1 MKLFFALLFAA
12 CSMSAFEVKAQVTA
26 EQENWKAAERQV
38 RDYRVDKHVHY
49 NVVYDARDFGLPAPD
64 SLTLKT
70 ADGFSIFAY
79 EVCPEQLK
87 GVVICLS
94 GIENPSVT
102 AFYGHAAEFYKANV
116 ATIMPDL
123 RGHGKSD
130 GNRICL
136 AYEEARDVKA
146 VTDYIKS
153 KAKYKDVPVIV
164 MGVSMGGAVAIRSI
178 GENKDIDGLIA
189 LSAFS
194 SLEDFLQAS
203 REAFL
208 PMIPAEQLAGITRQV
223 VKEKYGV
230 DSSVSSPLYALRGL
244 NNRPVLMMHSRQ
256 DSQVPYSCFEKL
268 ATEASKY
275 TIDLDTMTVEGDE
288 HFICKD
294 FTKPSADKKYMRQV
308 MRFIRKLTSSHPYV
322 KTEEGVELMEIVARF
337 ADNTVFNDSIAPLY
351 QKDCDQWFAALKDH
365 PAVVWLHN
373 QLPVYSIGYEAIPWF
388 GAHLRCTE
396 NGLEL
401 IPNANKQY
409 KRWPRK
415 AIKEFMP
422 LLTDFYLK
430 SNFSEFYRQHQQMYR
445 RAVDAARVT
454 MADYVDLDW
463 FSSFF
468 QKEATEDF
476 GIIIGLNNGA
486 GSFSIERTIPGKR
499 PEMIA
504 VMLYGEK
511 EDGTPWYFRDS
522 EIDKILVHEFC
533 HSFISPDKKYK
544 KIATRLLN
552 ENRKK
557 LKSMGYGIWE
567 NVIEET
573 LVRASVI
580 RYLIDHDYSDDTIR
594 QEISNQ
600 HKYYG
605 FTWLPTDIE
614 WYKGDIMAIFDQ
626 MQEKE

>member
-12 CSMSAFEVKAQVTA
+12 CFMSAFEVKAQVTA

-38 RDYRVDKHVHY
+38 IDYLVDKHVDY
-49 NVVYDARDFGLPAPD
+49 DVIFDARDFGLPAPD
-64 SLTLKT
+64 SLTLKA
-70 ADGFSIFAY
+70 ADGFGIFAY
-79 EVCPEQLK
+79 EVCPKQPK
-87 GVVICLS
+87 GVVICLP

-146 VTDYIKS
+146 VTNYIKS
-153 KAKYKDVPVIV
+153 NAKYKDVPVIV

-268 ATEASKY
+268 AAEASKY

-294 FTKPSADKKYMRQV
+294 FTKPSADKEYMRQV

-337 ADNTVFNDSIAPLY
+337 ADRSFCPCLQISI
-351 QKDCDQWFAALKDH
+351 
-365 PAVVWLHN
+365 
-373 QLPVYSIGYEAIPWF
+373 
-388 GAHLRCTE
+388 
-396 NGLEL
+396 
-401 IPNANKQY
+401 
-409 KRWPRK
+409 
-415 AIKEFMP
+415 
-422 LLTDFYLK
+422 
-430 SNFSEFYRQHQQMYR
+430 
-445 RAVDAARVT
+445 
-454 MADYVDLDW
+454 
-463 FSSFF
+463 
-468 QKEATEDF
+468 
-476 GIIIGLNNGA
+476 
-486 GSFSIERTIPGKR
+486 
-499 PEMIA
+499 
-504 VMLYGEK
+504 
-511 EDGTPWYFRDS
+511 
-522 EIDKILVHEFC
+522 
-533 HSFISPDKKYK
+533 
-544 KIATRLLN
+544 
-552 ENRKK
+552 
-557 LKSMGYGIWE
+557 
-567 NVIEET
+567 
-573 LVRASVI
+573 
-580 RYLIDHDYSDDTIR
+580 
-594 QEISNQ
+594 
-600 HKYYG
+600 
-605 FTWLPTDIE
+605 
-614 WYKGDIMAIFDQ
+614 
-626 MQEKE
+626 

>member
-12 CSMSAFEVKAQVTA
+12 CFMSAFEVKAQVTA
-26 EQENWKAAERQV
+26 EQENWKVAERQV
-38 RDYRVDKHVHY
+38 IDYLVDKHVDY
-49 NVVYDARDFGLPAPD
+49 DVIFDARDFGLPAPD
-64 SLTLKT
+64 SLTLKD
-70 ADGFSIFAY
+70 ADGFGIFAY
-79 EVCPEQLK
+79 EVCPKQPK

-102 AFYGHAAEFYKANV
+102 AFYGHAAEFFKANV

-153 KAKYKDVPVIV
+153 NAKYKDIPVIV

-268 ATEASKY
+268 SAEASKY

-294 FTKPSADKKYMRQV
+294 FTKPSADKEYMRQV

-337 ADNTVFNDSIAPLY
+337 ADRSFCPCLQISI
-351 QKDCDQWFAALKDH
+351 
-365 PAVVWLHN
+365 
-373 QLPVYSIGYEAIPWF
+373 
-388 GAHLRCTE
+388 
-396 NGLEL
+396 
-401 IPNANKQY
+401 
-409 KRWPRK
+409 
-415 AIKEFMP
+415 
-422 LLTDFYLK
+422 
-430 SNFSEFYRQHQQMYR
+430 
-445 RAVDAARVT
+445 
-454 MADYVDLDW
+454 
-463 FSSFF
+463 
-468 QKEATEDF
+468 
-476 GIIIGLNNGA
+476 
-486 GSFSIERTIPGKR
+486 
-499 PEMIA
+499 
-504 VMLYGEK
+504 
-511 EDGTPWYFRDS
+511 
-522 EIDKILVHEFC
+522 
-533 HSFISPDKKYK
+533 
-544 KIATRLLN
+544 
-552 ENRKK
+552 
-557 LKSMGYGIWE
+557 
-567 NVIEET
+567 
-573 LVRASVI
+573 
-580 RYLIDHDYSDDTIR
+580 
-594 QEISNQ
+594 
-600 HKYYG
+600 
-605 FTWLPTDIE
+605 
-614 WYKGDIMAIFDQ
+614 
-626 MQEKE
+626 

>member
-12 CSMSAFEVKAQVTA
+12 CSMSAFEVKAQVNG

-38 RDYRVDKHVHY
+38 IDYLVDKHVDY
-49 NVVYDARDFGLPAPD
+49 DVVYDARDFGLPAPD

-153 KAKYKDVPVIV
+153 NAKYKDVPVIV
-164 MGVSMGGAVAIRSI
+164 LGVSMGGAVAIRSI

-351 QKDCDQWFAALKDH
+351 QKDCNQWFAALKGH

-373 QLPVYSIGYEAIPWF
+373 QLPVYCIGYEAIPWL

-499 PEMIA
+499 PEKIA
-504 VMLYGEK
+504 VMLYGED

-533 HSFISPDKKYK
+533 HSFIMPDKKYK
-544 KIATRLLN
+544 DIGSRLLK
-552 ENRKK
+552 EHRKK
-557 LKSMGYGIWE
+557 LNSVGYGIWE

-580 RYLIDHDYSDDTIR
+580 RYLIDHGYSEESIR
-594 QEISNQ
+594 EEINNQ
-600 HKYYG
+600 HEYYG
-605 FTWLPTDIE
+605 FTWLPKDID
-614 WYKGDIMAIFDQ
+614 WYKGDVLEIFDK
-626 MQEKE
+626 M

>member
-1 MKLFFALLFAA
+1 MKTIIALLFAT
-12 CSMSAFEVKAQVTA
+12 CSLSAFEVKAQGTA
-26 EQENWKAAERQV
+26 EQENWKVAGRQV
-38 RDYRVDKHVHY
+38 IDYLVDKHVHY

-70 ADGFSIFAY
+70 ADGFCIFAY
-79 EVCPEQLK
+79 EVCPKQPK
-87 GVVICLS
+87 GVVICLP

-102 AFYGHAAEFYKANV
+102 AFYGHAAEFFKANV

-153 KAKYKDVPVIV
+153 NAKYKDVPVIV

-230 DSSVSSPLYALRGL
+230 DSSVNSPLYALRGL

-268 ATEASKY
+268 AAEASKY

-294 FTKPSADKKYMRQV
+294 FTKPSADKEYMRQV

-351 QKDCDQWFAALKDH
+351 QKDCDQWFAALKGH
-365 PAVVWLHN
+365 PAVVWLHD
-373 QLPVYSIGYEAIPWF
+373 QLPVYCIGYEAIPWL

-409 KRWPRK
+409 KRWPKK
-415 AIKEFMP
+415 AVKEFLP
-422 LLTDFYLK
+422 LLTDFYVK

-445 RAVDAARVT
+445 IAVDAARVT

-463 FSSFF
+463 FGNFF
-468 QKEATEDF
+468 KKEATADF
-476 GIIIGLNNGA
+476 GIIVGLNNGG
-486 GSFSIERTIPGKR
+486 GSFSIERTVPGKR
-499 PEMIA
+499 PEKIA

-511 EDGTPWYFRDS
+511 EDGMPWYFRDS

>member
-12 CSMSAFEVKAQVTA
+12 CSISAFEVKAQVNG

-38 RDYRVDKHVHY
+38 IDYLVDKHVDY
-49 NVVYDARDFGLPAPD
+49 DVVYDARDFGLPAPD

-79 EVCPEQLK
+79 EVCPELLK

-153 KAKYKDVPVIV
+153 NAKYKDVPVIV
-164 MGVSMGGAVAIRSI
+164 LGVSMGGAVAIRSI

-351 QKDCDQWFAALKDH
+351 QKYCNQWFAALKGH

-373 QLPVYSIGYEAIPWF
+373 QLPVYCIGYEAIPWL

-499 PEMIA
+499 PEKIA
-504 VMLYGEK
+504 VMLYGED

-533 HSFISPDKKYK
+533 HSFIMPDKKYK
-544 KIATRLLN
+544 DIGSRLLK
-552 ENRKK
+552 EHRKK
-557 LKSMGYGIWE
+557 LNSVGYGIWE

-580 RYLIDHDYSDDTIR
+580 RYLIDHGYSEESIR
-594 QEISNQ
+594 EEINNQ
-600 HKYYG
+600 HEYYG
-605 FTWLPTDIE
+605 FTWLPKDID
-614 WYKGDIMAIFDQ
+614 WYKGDVLEIFDK
-626 MQEKE
+626 M

>member
-1 MKLFFALLFAA
+1 MKTIIALLFAT
-12 CSMSAFEVKAQVTA
+12 CSLSAFEVKAQVTA
-26 EQENWKAAERQV
+26 EQENWKVAERQV
-38 RDYRVDKHVHY
+38 IDYLVDKHVDY
-49 NVVYDARDFGLPAPD
+49 DVVYDARDFGLPAPD

-70 ADGFSIFAY
+70 ADGFGIFAY
-79 EVCPEQLK
+79 EICPEQPK

-116 ATIMPDL
+116 ATIMPNL

-136 AYEEARDVKA
+136 AYEETRDVKA

-153 KAKYKDVPVIV
+153 NAKYKDVPVIV

-230 DSSVSSPLYALRGL
+230 DSPVNNPLYALRGL
-244 NNRPVLMMHSRQ
+244 KNRPVLMMHSRQ

-294 FTKPSADKKYMRQV
+294 FTQPSADKDYMRQV

-337 ADNTVFNDSIAPLY
+337 ADRSFCPCLQISI
-351 QKDCDQWFAALKDH
+351 
-365 PAVVWLHN
+365 
-373 QLPVYSIGYEAIPWF
+373 
-388 GAHLRCTE
+388 
-396 NGLEL
+396 
-401 IPNANKQY
+401 
-409 KRWPRK
+409 
-415 AIKEFMP
+415 
-422 LLTDFYLK
+422 
-430 SNFSEFYRQHQQMYR
+430 
-445 RAVDAARVT
+445 
-454 MADYVDLDW
+454 
-463 FSSFF
+463 
-468 QKEATEDF
+468 
-476 GIIIGLNNGA
+476 
-486 GSFSIERTIPGKR
+486 
-499 PEMIA
+499 
-504 VMLYGEK
+504 
-511 EDGTPWYFRDS
+511 
-522 EIDKILVHEFC
+522 
-533 HSFISPDKKYK
+533 
-544 KIATRLLN
+544 
-552 ENRKK
+552 
-557 LKSMGYGIWE
+557 
-567 NVIEET
+567 
-573 LVRASVI
+573 
-580 RYLIDHDYSDDTIR
+580 
-594 QEISNQ
+594 
-600 HKYYG
+600 
-605 FTWLPTDIE
+605 
-614 WYKGDIMAIFDQ
+614 
-626 MQEKE
+626 

>member
-12 CSMSAFEVKAQVTA
+12 CSMSAFEVKAQVNG

-38 RDYRVDKHVHY
+38 IDYLVDKHVDY
-49 NVVYDARDFGLPAPD
+49 DVVYDARDFGLPAPD

-136 AYEEARDVKA
+136 AYEETRDVKA

-153 KAKYKDVPVIV
+153 NAKYKDVPVIV
-164 MGVSMGGAVAIRSI
+164 LGVSMGGAVAIRSI

-351 QKDCDQWFAALKDH
+351 QKDCNQWFAALKGH

-373 QLPVYSIGYEAIPWF
+373 QLPVYCIGYEAIPWL

-499 PEMIA
+499 PEKIA
-504 VMLYGEK
+504 VMLYGED

-533 HSFISPDKKYK
+533 HSFIMPDKKYK
-544 KIATRLLN
+544 DIGSCLLK
-552 ENRKK
+552 EHRKK
-557 LKSMGYGIWE
+557 LNSVGYGIWE

-580 RYLIDHDYSDDTIR
+580 RYLIDHGYSEESIR
-594 QEISNQ
+594 EEINNQ
-600 HKYYG
+600 HEYYG
-605 FTWLPTDIE
+605 FTWLPKDID
-614 WYKGDIMAIFDQ
+614 WYKGDVLEIFDK
-626 MQEKE
+626 M

>member
-1 MKLFFALLFAA
+1 MKTIIALLFAT
-12 CSMSAFEVKAQVTA
+12 CSLSAFEMKAQVNG

-38 RDYRVDKHVHY
+38 IDYLVDKHVDY
-49 NVVYDARDFGLPAPD
+49 DVVYDARDFGLPAPD

-79 EVCPEQLK
+79 EVCPELLK

-153 KAKYKDVPVIV
+153 NAKYKDVPVIV
-164 MGVSMGGAVAIRSI
+164 LGVSMGGAVAIRSI

-351 QKDCDQWFAALKDH
+351 QKDCNQWFAALNGH

-373 QLPVYSIGYEAIPWF
+373 QLPVYCIGYEAIPWL

-499 PEMIA
+499 PEKIA
-504 VMLYGEK
+504 VMLYGED

-533 HSFISPDKKYK
+533 HSFIMPDKKYK
-544 KIATRLLN
+544 DIGSRLLK
-552 ENRKK
+552 EHRKK
-557 LKSMGYGIWE
+557 LNSVGYGIWE

-580 RYLIDHDYSDDTIR
+580 RYLIDHGYSEETIR
-594 QEISNQ
+594 EEINNQ
-600 HKYYG
+600 HEYYG
-605 FTWLPTDIE
+605 FTWLPKDIE
-614 WYKGDIMAIFDQ
+614 WYKGDVLEIFDE
-626 MQEKE
+626 M

>member
-12 CSMSAFEVKAQVTA
+12 CSMSAFEVKAQVNG

-38 RDYRVDKHVHY
+38 IDYLVDKHVDY
-49 NVVYDARDFGLPAPD
+49 DVVYDARDFGLPAPD

-79 EVCPEQLK
+79 EVCPELLK

-146 VTDYIKS
+146 VTDYIKRN
-153 KAKYKDVPVIV
+153 AKYKDVPVIV

-351 QKDCDQWFAALKDH
+351 QKDCNQWFAALKGH

-373 QLPVYSIGYEAIPWF
+373 QLPVYCIGYEAIPWL

-499 PEMIA
+499 PEKIA
-504 VMLYGEK
+504 VMLYGED

-533 HSFISPDKKYK
+533 HSFIMPDKRYK
-544 KIATRLLN
+544 DIGSRLLK
-552 ENRKK
+552 EHRKK
-557 LKSMGYGIWE
+557 LNSVGYGIWE

-580 RYLIDHDYSDDTIR
+580 RYLIDHGYSEESIR
-594 QEISNQ
+594 EEINNQ
-600 HKYYG
+600 HEYYG
-605 FTWLPTDIE
+605 FTWLPKDID
-614 WYKGDIMAIFDQ
+614 WYKGDVLEIFDK
-626 MQEKE
+626 M

>member
-12 CSMSAFEVKAQVTA
+12 CFMSAFEVKAQVTA
-26 EQENWKAAERQV
+26 EQENWKVAERQV
-38 RDYRVDKHVHY
+38 IDYLVDKHVDY
-49 NVVYDARDFGLPAPD
+49 DVVYDARDFGLPAPD

-136 AYEEARDVKA
+136 AYEEARDVKT

-153 KAKYKDVPVIV
+153 NAKYKDVPVIV
-164 MGVSMGGAVAIRSI
+164 LGVSMGGAVAIRSI

-189 LSAFS
+189 HSAFS

-351 QKDCDQWFAALKDH
+351 QKDCDQWFAALKGH

-409 KRWPRK
+409 KRWPKK
-415 AIKEFMP
+415 AVKEFLP

-430 SNFSEFYRQHQQMYR
+430 SNFSEFYRQHQQMYS

-463 FSSFF
+463 FGNFF
-468 QKEATEDF
+468 KKEATADF
-476 GIIIGLNNGA
+476 GIIVGLNNGG
-486 GSFSIERTIPGKR
+486 GSFSIERTVPGKR
-499 PEMIA
+499 PEKIA
-504 VMLYGEK
+504 VMLYGERK
-511 EDGTPWYFRDS
+511 TAHHG
-522 EIDKILVHEFC
+522 
-533 HSFISPDKKYK
+533 IS
-544 KIATRLLN
+544 ATVRLT
-552 ENRKK
+552 RF
-557 LKSMGYGIWE
+557 SY
-567 NVIEET
+567 T
-573 LVRASVI
+573 SSVI
-580 RYLIDHDYSDDTIR
+580 LLFR
-594 QEISNQ
+594 QTRNTR
-600 HKYYG
+600 KL
-605 FTWLPTDIE
+605 LPVFSTRTVRN
-614 WYKGDIMAIFDQ
+614 
-626 MQEKE
+626 

>member
-12 CSMSAFEVKAQVTA
+12 CSMSAFEVKAQVNG

-38 RDYRVDKHVHY
+38 IDYLVDKHVDY
-49 NVVYDARDFGLPAPD
+49 DVVYDARDFGLPAPD

-153 KAKYKDVPVIV
+153 NAKYKDVPVIV
-164 MGVSMGGAVAIRSI
+164 LGVSMGGAVAIRSI

-351 QKDCDQWFAALKDH
+351 QKDCNQWFAALKGH

-373 QLPVYSIGYEAIPWF
+373 QLPVYCIGYEAIPWL

-499 PEMIA
+499 PEKIA
-504 VMLYGEK
+504 VMLYGED

-533 HSFISPDKKYK
+533 HSFIMPDKKYK
-544 KIATRLLN
+544 DIGSRLLK
-552 ENRKK
+552 EHRKK
-557 LKSMGYGIWE
+557 LNSVGYGIWE

-580 RYLIDHDYSDDTIR
+580 RYLIDHGYSEETIR
-594 QEISNQ
+594 EEINNQ
-600 HKYYG
+600 HEYYG
-605 FTWLPTDIE
+605 FTWLPKDID
-614 WYKGDIMAIFDQ
+614 WYKGDVLEIFDK
-626 MQEKE
+626 M

>member
-12 CSMSAFEVKAQVTA
+12 CSMSAFEVKAQVTG
-26 EQENWKAAERQV
+26 EQENWKVAERQV
-38 RDYRVDKHVHY
+38 IDYLVDKHVDY
-49 NVVYDARDFGLPAPD
+49 NVIYDARDFGLPAPD
-64 SLTLKT
+64 SLTLKA
-70 ADGFSIFAY
+70 ADGFGIFAY
-79 EVCPEQLK
+79 EVCPKQPK

-136 AYEEARDVKA
+136 AYEEARDVKT

-153 KAKYKDVPVIV
+153 NAKYKDIPVIV
-164 MGVSMGGAVAIRSI
+164 LGVSMGGAVAIRSI

-230 DSSVSSPLYALRGL
+230 DSSVNSPLYALLGL

-275 TIDLDTMTVEGDE
+275 TLDLDTMTVEGDE

-294 FTKPSADKKYMRQV
+294 FTKPSADKEYMRQV

-365 PAVVWLHN
+365 PAVVWLHD
-373 QLPVYSIGYEAIPWF
+373 QLPVYCIGYEAIPWL

-409 KRWPRK
+409 KRWP
-415 AIKEFMP
+415 
-422 LLTDFYLK
+422 
-430 SNFSEFYRQHQQMYR
+430 
-445 RAVDAARVT
+445 
-454 MADYVDLDW
+454 
-463 FSSFF
+463 
-468 QKEATEDF
+468 
-476 GIIIGLNNGA
+476 
-486 GSFSIERTIPGKR
+486 
-499 PEMIA
+499 
-504 VMLYGEK
+504 
-511 EDGTPWYFRDS
+511 
-522 EIDKILVHEFC
+522 
-533 HSFISPDKKYK
+533 
-544 KIATRLLN
+544 
-552 ENRKK
+552 
-557 LKSMGYGIWE
+557 
-567 NVIEET
+567 
-573 LVRASVI
+573 
-580 RYLIDHDYSDDTIR
+580 
-594 QEISNQ
+594 
-600 HKYYG
+600 
-605 FTWLPTDIE
+605 
-614 WYKGDIMAIFDQ
+614 
-626 MQEKE
+626 

>member
-12 CSMSAFEVKAQVTA
+12 CSMSAFEVKAQVNG

-38 RDYRVDKHVHY
+38 IDYLVDKHVDY
-49 NVVYDARDFGLPAPD
+49 DVVYDARDFGLPAPD

-153 KAKYKDVPVIV
+153 NAKYKDVPVIV
-164 MGVSMGGAVAIRSI
+164 LGVSMGGAVAIRSI

-351 QKDCDQWFAALKDH
+351 QKDCNQWFAALNGH

-373 QLPVYSIGYEAIPWF
+373 QLPVYCIGYEAIPWL

-409 KRWPRK
+409 KRWPKK
-415 AIKEFMP
+415 AIKEFLP

-430 SNFSEFYRQHQQMYR
+430 SNFSEFYRQHQQMYS

-468 QKEATEDF
+468 QNEATEDF
-476 GIIIGLNNGA
+476 GIIVGLNNGA
-486 GSFSIERTIPGKR
+486 DSFSIATSTSITDLHGCQQT
-499 PEMIA
+499 
-504 VMLYGEK
+504 LS
-511 EDGTPWYFRDS
+511 GTR
-522 EIDKILVHEFC
+522 
-533 HSFISPDKKYK
+533 
-544 KIATRLLN
+544 AT
-552 ENRKK
+552 
-557 LKSMGYGIWE
+557 
-567 NVIEET
+567 
-573 LVRASVI
+573 
-580 RYLIDHDYSDDTIR
+580 
-594 QEISNQ
+594 
-600 HKYYG
+600 
-605 FTWLPTDIE
+605 
-614 WYKGDIMAIFDQ
+614 
-626 MQEKE
+626 

>member
-12 CSMSAFEVKAQVTA
+12 CSISAFEVKAQVTA

-38 RDYRVDKHVHY
+38 IDYLVDKHVDY
-49 NVVYDARDFGLPAPD
+49 DVVYDARDFGLPAPD

-79 EVCPEQLK
+79 EVCPELLK

-153 KAKYKDVPVIV
+153 NAKYKDVPVIV
-164 MGVSMGGAVAIRSI
+164 LGVSMGGAVAIRSI

-351 QKDCDQWFAALKDH
+351 QKYCNQWFAALKGH

-373 QLPVYSIGYEAIPWF
+373 QLPVYCIGYEAIPWL

-499 PEMIA
+499 PEKIA
-504 VMLYGEK
+504 VMLYGED

-533 HSFISPDKKYK
+533 HSFIMPDKKYK
-544 KIATRLLN
+544 DIGSRLLK
-552 ENRKK
+552 EHRKK
-557 LKSMGYGIWE
+557 LNSVGYGIWE

-580 RYLIDHDYSDDTIR
+580 RYLIDHGYSEESIR
-594 QEISNQ
+594 EEINNQ
-600 HKYYG
+600 HEYYG
-605 FTWLPTDIE
+605 FTWLPKDID
-614 WYKGDIMAIFDQ
+614 WYKGDVLEIFDK
-626 MQEKE
+626 M

>member
-12 CSMSAFEVKAQVTA
+12 CSMSAFEMKAQVNG

-38 RDYRVDKHVHY
+38 IDYLVDKHVDY
-49 NVVYDARDFGLPAPD
+49 DVVYDARDFGLPAPD

-153 KAKYKDVPVIV
+153 NAKYKDVPVIV
-164 MGVSMGGAVAIRSI
+164 LGVSMGGAVAIRSI

-230 DSSVSSPLYALRGL
+230 DSSVNSPLYALRGL

-268 ATEASKY
+268 AAEASKY

-294 FTKPSADKKYMRQV
+294 FTKPSADKEYMRQV

-351 QKDCDQWFAALKDH
+351 QKDCDQWFAALKGH

-373 QLPVYSIGYEAIPWF
+373 QLPVYCIGYEAIPWL

-468 QKEATEDF
+468 QKEATADF
-476 GIIIGLNNGA
+476 GIIVGLNNGG

-499 PEMIA
+499 PEKIA

-544 KIATRLLN
+544 KIATRLLY

-557 LKSMGYGIWE
+557 LNSVGYGIWE

-614 WYKGDIMAIFDQ
+614 WYKGDIMSIFDQ

>member
-12 CSMSAFEVKAQVTA
+12 CSISAFEVKAQVNG

-38 RDYRVDKHVHY
+38 IDYLVDKHVDY
-49 NVVYDARDFGLPAPD
+49 DVVYDARDFGLPAPD

-79 EVCPEQLK
+79 EVCPELLK

-153 KAKYKDVPVIV
+153 NAKYKDVPVIV
-164 MGVSMGGAVAIRSI
+164 LGVSMGGAVAIRSI

-294 FTKPSADKKYMRQV
+294 FTKPSADKKYMRQL

-351 QKDCDQWFAALKDH
+351 QKYCNQWFAALKGH

-373 QLPVYSIGYEAIPWF
+373 QLPVYCIGYEAIPWL

-499 PEMIA
+499 PEKIA
-504 VMLYGEK
+504 VMLYGED

-533 HSFISPDKKYK
+533 HSFIMPDKKYK
-544 KIATRLLN
+544 DIGSRLLK
-552 ENRKK
+552 EHRKK
-557 LKSMGYGIWE
+557 LNSVGYGIWE

-580 RYLIDHDYSDDTIR
+580 RYLIDHGYSEESIR
-594 QEISNQ
+594 EEINNQ
-600 HKYYG
+600 HEYYG
-605 FTWLPTDIE
+605 FTWLPKDID
-614 WYKGDIMAIFDQ
+614 WYKGDVLEIFDK
-626 MQEKE
+626 M